1 MANPNL
7 FVLEGLGESFSGRRR
22 KEFSVHR
29 GNRTSHMSGVRVPGI
44 LYGDPIQMLGIGL
57 TSPNPNIERKNRE
70 LQLKAAKAK
79 GVKFTAD
86 EEKKWI
92 NGSYSADLLK
102 KIGYTKSSGNFLEQA
117 AKSVADAG
125 STVVRATQSNVLRPT
140 AHVVATG
147 TRATVRAVGDV
158 LDVTR
163 RMAKRAIKA
172 VAKKVLFKGGFLGA
186 SAVAAVPKN
195 AAKGILIPAATA
207 AVLAN
212 PATAAAA
219 PAVPVLVNEVI
230 DELYNNIS
238 DQVAKGLSPDNA
250 AAKAKS
256 DLDKLAP
263 GEENDP
269 KAGIGPVLLL
279 VGGGL
284 LAYVLA
290 RRR

>member
-1 MANPNL
+1 MANL
-7 FVLEGLGESFSGRRR
+7 YVLEGLGDSLSGRRR
-22 KEFSVHR
+22 KEFRVHR
-29 GNRTSHMSGVRVPGI
+29 GNRTARMAGARVPGI
-44 LYGDPIQMLGIGL
+44 IYGDPIELLGIMMPSTSAL
-57 TSPNPNIERKNRE
+57 TRPADKKMI
-70 LQLKAAKAK
+70 LKVAEAK
-79 GVKFTAD
+79 GITLTEA
-86 EEKKWI
+86 EKK
-92 NGSYSADLLK
+92 NPTSVAVKKKLGLLVPSK
-102 KIGYTKSSGNFLEQA
+102 GNILERA

-172 VAKKVLFKGGFLGA
+172 VAKKVLFKGGLLGA

-238 DQVAKGLSPDNA
+238 DNIAKGLSPDKA
-250 AAKAKS
+250 ADKAKS
-256 DLDKLAP
+256 DLDKLTP

-269 KAGIGPVLLL
+269 KAGIGTIALL

-284 LAYVLA
+284 LAFVFL